1 MIRQRAPRGF
11 TFIELLVVLA
21 ILGFLL
27 AFLVPVIYQVRQVA
41 SRAQSLNNL
50 KQLGLAVHN
59 SIDTYGGKFPPIV
72 GKIGN
77 GNGTIHFH
85 LLPFLDQDNLYR
97 SAGGE
102 VWKNGVNGTVIPLL
116 LNPNDASAPPGN
128 QYKNWLA
135 TTNYAANWLVFK
147 QGETTFANIPDG
159 TSNTLM
165 FAERYQMCNETPTA
179 WGYPALYTWAPM
191 FGYYSQARFQTTP
204 KQNECDPTLPQSLSP
219 AGIEIGMC
227 DGSARVISNNISPQT
242 WWFLTDPAD
251 GNVLGADF
259 ND

>member
-27 AFLVPVIYQVRQVA
+27 AFLLPVIFQVRQVA
-41 SRAQSLNNL
+41 ARAQSLNNL

-59 SIDTYGGKFPPIV
+59 SIDVYGGKFPPIV
-72 GKIGN
+72 GKMG
-77 GNGTIHFH
+77 GATGTVFFH
-85 LLPFLDQDNLYR
+85 LLPFLEQMPIYIN
-97 SAGGE
+97 AGKNNVYGE
-102 VWKNGVNGTVIPLL
+102 VVPLFL
-116 LNPNDASAPPGN
+116 DPNDASAPPGN

-191 FGYYSQARFQTTP
+191 FGYYSQARFQNMP

-227 DGSARVISNNISPQT
+227 DGSVRVVSNHISPQT
-242 WWFLTDPAD
+242 WWYLTDPAD

-259 ND
+259 NNE